1 MQTMRG
7 ARAIDAPP
15 SAEPHDRAAA
25 LGAAVRAR
33 RRRLGLRQEELADLA
48 GCSERFVHTLETG
61 KPTVRL
67 DKVLAVLTVLGLDL
81 AVVPRTAP

>member
-1 MQTMRG
+1 MEG
-7 ARAIDAPP
+7 PAASP
-15 SAEPHDRAAA
+15 PHDRADA
-25 LGAAVRAR
+25 LGATVRAR

-48 GCSERFVHTLETG
+48 GCSERFVHTLEIG

-67 DKVLAVLTVLGLDL
+67 DKVLAVLAVLGLDL

>member
-1 MQTMRG
+1 MEG
-7 ARAIDAPP
+7 PIASP
-15 SAEPHDRAAA
+15 PHDRAAA

-61 KPTVRL
+61 KQTVRL
-67 DKVLAVLTVLGLDL
+67 DKVLDVLAVLGLDL